1 MAVRNQGLRTEDQP
15 EAEPKPGRRP
25 PSLALVSGAVVAFLA
40 LLVGLGPLNDNSFF
54 THLATGRLIWDTH
67 HIPHTDPY
75 SFSAPGE
82 PWVVQSWL
90 ASVVYGAFDRL
101 WGPAGLLVLMGVL
114 ATTLGALVW
123 TLTRRAKSLL
133 ARLLIVM
140 PVIVVGVD
148 AGWVERP
155 LLFGLIAL
163 VVVLLATEDR
173 LDPRWLVPTM
183 WLWVNMHG
191 SFPLGL
197 LAIAVLAL
205 GRHLDGESPTV
216 ELRAL
221 QWAGIGTLLA
231 AINPLGPRLL
241 LFPIEL
247 LRRHE
252 VLSSVLEWQSPKFDR
267 FGQWAFLVEVALAIV
282 MVARRPAWRTVLPL
296 AVFTAAALMGSRN
309 VVVASLVLI
318 PGLCVSME
326 GLGTLSGDERKSIFR
341 PVIAAT
347 AVVGVISLLV
357 AASGPVYNFNGY
369 PVAAVTWAE
378 RNQVLADGAR
388 VVSPDFA
395 GNYIEGRFGTGFKVF
410 MDDRYDVFPDQVVED
425 FGDLKDGTPG
435 WDQIL
440 RRYDATAVLWPTDE
454 PLAALLAQS
463 PEWRVVYSDQEYLVA
478 QPRP

>member
-1 MAVRNQGLRTEDQP
+1 MAILT
-15 EAEPKPGRRP
+15 
-25 PSLALVSGAVVAFLA
+25 
-40 LLVGLGPLNDNSFF
+40 
-54 THLATGRLIWDTH
+54 
-67 HIPHTDPY
+67 
-75 SFSAPGE
+75 
-82 PWVVQSWL
+82 
-90 ASVVYGAFDRL
+90 
-101 WGPAGLLVLMGVL
+101 
-114 ATTLGALVW
+114 TTLGVLVW
-123 TLTRRAKSLL
+123 TLTRPAHSLL

-163 VVVLLATEDR
+163 AIVLLAAEGR
-173 LDPRWLVPTM
+173 VDPRWLVPTM
-183 WLWVNMHG
+183 WVWVNTHG

-197 LAIAVLAL
+197 VALAVLAL
-205 GRHLDGESPTV
+205 GRHLDGRSPGV

-221 QWAGIGTLLA
+221 KWAGIGTALA

-241 LFPIEL
+241 VFPIEL
-247 LRRHE
+247 LRRHD

-309 VVVASLVLI
+309 IVVASLVLI

-326 GLGTLSGDERKSIFR
+326 GLGTLSGDERKPIFR
-341 PVIAAT
+341 PVLVAT
-347 AVVGVISLLV
+347 AAVGLIAVAV

-378 RNQVLADGAR
+378 RNNVFGDGAR
-388 VVSPDFA
+388 VVAPDFA
-395 GNYIEGRFGTGFKVF
+395 GNYVEGRYGTRFKVF
-410 MDDRYDVFPDQVVED
+410 MDDRYDVFPAQVVED
-425 FGDLKDGTPG
+425 FGDLKDGTPD
-435 WDQIL
+435 WDEIL
-440 RRYDATAVLWPTDE
+440 RRYDATAVLWPTAD
-454 PLAALLAQS
+454 PLAPLLAQS
-463 PEWRVVYSDQEYLVA
+463 PGWRVVYSDQEFLIA